1 MDAAPLQQVLE
12 ATGFFPD
19 GEPARGLQLAAKAR
33 ERRGRVFSPDA
44 SWRSPSALKVYFK
57 FEPSTPSDI
66 VVGEWRREIWN
77 EGFSPLLWIVS
88 PDKIELFNGF
98 GEPMESGDAEA
109 NRIATFRNIDS
120 ELRELDAL
128 AGQAAFDYIRAGI
141 DLALQKRIRALV
153 TAPINKEALRLAGIH
168 YPGHTEILA
177 DFSGAKDF
185 AMMLMNAELRVILVT
200 IHVSLREAIEQSRF
214 LMSEAEESLAAD
226 LALSGISAW
235 SRLQGTVTSQV
246 KVEFARDG
254 KTETLPITALQN
266 LSHDPDPDA
275 RRLAHEAE
283 LKAWTSV
290 REPLAA
296 AMNGVKGTIATLNK
310 RRGRRDAL
318 HQPLDDARMDTA
330 TLEALLGAM
339 SDWFPAFRKYLNA
352 KAKRLGTESLAW
364 WDLFAPVG
372 GSERHYSWPETQA
385 FVVEQFR
392 TFSDRLAALAERA
405 FKEGWIDAES
415 RDGKRGGAFCMKV
428 PAIKESRILCNF
440 DGSLDQVFTVAH
452 ELGHGFHND
461 CLKDNTVLQN
471 ITPMTLAETASIF
484 CETLMTEAALT
495 KAAGPD
501 EELVILEAFLQG
513 TTQVIVDISSRF
525 LFEREVFERRAE
537 AELSADDFCAIMTR
551 AQKATY
557 GDALD
562 ERTLHPYM
570 WAWKPHY
577 YRAELQFYNFPYA
590 FGLLFGLG
598 LYAVYKQRGAA
609 FVPDYE
615 NLLASTGLDS
625 PANLAARFGI
635 DLRDRKFWE
644 DSLKVIERR
653 IERYCQL

>member
-1 MDAAPLQQVLE
+1 MTLPHWNLANIYPALESLEFDGALKKYAAMLDDLDCYMDERGMTANGKTDLAGETVNGYLDRINAALE
-12 ATGFFPD
+12 LRWTLWAYVTGYVTTD
-19 GEPARGLQLAAKAR
+19 SYNQLAAR
-33 ERRGRVFSPDA
+33 
-44 SWRSPSALKVYFK
+44 
-57 FEPSTPSDI
+57 
-66 VVGEWRREIWN
+66 
-77 EGFSPLLWIVS
+77 LLS
-88 PDKIELFNGF
+88 Q
-98 GEPMESGDAEA
+98 
-109 NRIATFRNIDS
+109 
-120 ELRELDAL
+120 LDAL
-128 AGQAAFDYIRAGI
+128 NARSRKQDVRFKGWLGSLANRQPPIWEEAGAARAHGF
-141 DLALQKRIRALV
+141 
-153 TAPINKEALRLAGIH
+153 
-168 YPGHTEILA
+168 Y
-177 DFSGAKDF
+177 
-185 AMMLMNAELRVILVT
+185 
-200 IHVSLREAIEQSRF
+200 LREAIEQSRF

-501 EELVILEAFLQG
+501 EELVILETFLQG